1 MHAVADVCIVPM
13 GTEASVSKYIAE
25 TQRVLE
31 RTGLK
36 YQLHGY
42 GTGIEGEFS
51 DVMKAIEKCHE
62 ALHKMGCPRLA
73 SGHVNHPADIRIGT
87 RTDKQG
93 SLDAKVASVQEILA
107 GGKPP
112 APQEPPSEIELPP
125 QPLDPRAELERKI
138 TETKTFLASPLF
150 EAPGKDV

>member
-13 GTEASVSKYIAE
+13 GTGEASVSKYIAE

-31 RTGLK
+31 RTD
-36 YQLHGY
+36 

-73 SGHVNHPADIRIGT
+73 SDIRIGT

-107 GGKPP
+107 GGKAP
-112 APQEPPSEIELPP
+112 APEGPPKQIELP
-125 QPLDPRAELERKI
+125 QPLDPRAELQRKI

-150 EAPGKDV
+150 EAPGRDV